1 MAEYIEPMFSVPIF
15 HLYAADWEEKKEKLI
30 EIASRANFERKEGE
44 YCPSDYYDEQ
54 QSYWYE
60 LQPLITPE
68 IQRFVDRTGENFM
81 VDRFWFERGGPGQCH
96 LVHNH
101 GATGY
106 SAVMYIEFDEEEH
119 EPTHFICPFNEF
131 TQGLQQSYVP
141 RDIKSGSVIF
151 FPSAIHH
158 YTVPSQ
164 SEKPRLILS
173 WNLAY
178 SKVIQFADT
187 LPSVDILQPTPIDQ
201 TELPTQK
208 PRIKLNYV

>member
-15 HLYAADWEEKKEKLI
+15 HLYAADWEEKKQKLI
-30 EIASRANFERKEGE
+30 DIASRAKFDRKEGE
-44 YCPSDYYDEQ
+44 YCPSDYYDKQ
-54 QSYWYE
+54 QSYWHE

-68 IQRFVDRTGENFM
+68 MQRFVDRTGDNFS
-81 VDRFWFERGGPGQCH
+81 VDRFWFERGDAGQCH

-106 SAVMYIEFDEEEH
+106 SAVMFIEFDEEEH

-131 TQGLQQSYVP
+131 TQGLQQTYVP
-141 RDIKSGSVIF
+141 REIKSGSVIF
-151 FPSAIHH
+151 FPSSIHH
-158 YTVPSQ
+158 YTVPNQ

-178 SKVIQFADT
+178 AKVI
-187 LPSVDILQPTPIDQ
+187 LPDLDILQPVPIDQ
-201 TELPTQK
+201 TELPAQK